1 MNNIDNLL
9 LIDMIKGGKLNL
21 ELHKEL
27 INNLNV
33 FPVPDGDTGTNMSLT
48 IASSVKEIDALLDSN
63 TPNIMQALSK
73 GALKG
78 ARGNSGVIL
87 SQIFKGFATVFAKQ
101 RPLNAKAFAEAL
113 KAGAIS
119 AYDAVSIPKEGT
131 ILTVIRV
138 MGDYANRI
146 AGRKNTLLEFFEAV
160 LKKGEETLEK
170 TPEMLPVL
178 KKAGVVDAGGK
189 GLLVIF
195 WGMYNVLAGIE
206 MKLLEEDEVAP
217 AGLGQLFADV
227 HDLDNIQFGYCTEY
241 FITNLNATATTADIE
256 RLRLDLGKIG
266 DSVIVVGDLQLV
278 KVHVHTNKP
287 NKALEYALKL
297 GELDK
302 LKIENM
308 HQQHRELVNNRQ
320 RQDKKRFGMLAIS
333 SGSGLK
339 EVFSELG
346 VDVVLEGG
354 QTMNPSVSDIVGA
367 VDSIAAQTVFVLP
380 NNKNI
385 ILAAEQARELARNKL
400 VVIATENIPEGVAAA
415 IAFDENSSE
424 EQNATNMQAASG
436 SVRCVQITH
445 AIRDAEI
452 DGFQLKVGDIIAVEN
467 EIIAKGGSSEEV
479 ITEVFNDIIDDS
491 VSTVTLY
498 YGEQVEVAQ
507 AQALCDTLREK
518 YVDVDIDICYGGQ
531 QYYFYIISIE

>member
-1 MNNIDNLL
+1 MNNIDNFL
-9 LIDMIKGGKLNL
+9 LIDMLKGGKLNL
-21 ELHKEL
+21 ELNKEL

-48 IASSVKEIDALLDSN
+48 LASSIKEIDALQEKDISSV
-63 TPNIMQALSK
+63 MQALSK

-87 SQIFKGFATVFAKQ
+87 SQIFKGFASVFTKQ
-101 RPLNAKAFAEAL
+101 RVFNVKALAEAFN
-113 KAGAIS
+113 AGAIS

-131 ILTVIRV
+131 ILTIIRI
-138 MGDYANRI
+138 MGEF
-146 AGRKNTLLEFFEAV
+146 AGKLSAKKLSLIEFFEAV

-189 GLLVIF
+189 GLLIIF
-195 WGMYNVLAGIE
+195 QGMYNVLAGIE
-206 MKLLEEDEVAP
+206 MKPAETVEEQPSPQTQLVA
-217 AGLGQLFADV
+217 DI

-241 FITNLNATATTADIE
+241 FIINLHATTTTADIE
-256 RLRLDLGKIG
+256 RLRLDLCKIG

-278 KVHVHTNKP
+278 KVHVHTNEP

-308 HQQHRELVNNRQ
+308 HEQHRELLRNRSQ
-320 RQDKKRFGMLAIS
+320 VEAKKFGMIAVS
-333 SGSGLK
+333 SGQGIK
-339 EVFSELG
+339 EVFGELN
-346 VDVVLEGG
+346 VDVVIEGG
-354 QTMNPSVSDIVGA
+354 QTMNPSVADIVSA
-367 VDSIAAQTVFVLP
+367 VDSVNAKTVFVLP

-385 ILAAEQARELARNKL
+385 ILAAEQARELAHNKL
-400 VVIATENIPEGVAAA
+400 VVIATENIAEGVAAA
-415 IAFDENSSE
+415 IAFDENASE
-424 EQNATNMQAASG
+424 DQNTINMQSAAG
-436 SVRCVQITH
+436 QVKCIQITH

-452 DGFQLKVGDIIAVEN
+452 DGFQLKIGDIIAVEH
-467 EIIAKGGSSEEV
+467 EIIAKGSSNEEV
-479 ITEVFNDIIDDS
+479 VKEVFTTQIDDS

-498 YGEQVEVAQ
+498 FGEEVEKGTAE
-507 AQALCDTLREK
+507 ALRDALRVS
-518 YVDVDIDICYGGQ
+518 YPDIDIDICHGGQ
-531 QYYFYIISIE
+531 QHYSYIISIE